1 VTRIDVVRSVV
12 AAIGAQR
19 YLEIGVRD
27 GECFDAI
34 AVPTRIAVD
43 PQFRFRPPLRARLRT
58 RLRRTT
64 GTLYFALTSD
74 AFFSAHGKRLAP
86 LDVAFVDGLH
96 TYEQA
101 HRDVVHC
108 LELLSDEGVVIV
120 HDCSPRSEAAAAPTL
135 ATAARSEGFVGEWNG
150 DVYKAIVRLRTRD
163 DLRVDVLDCD
173 QGIGIVRRGAPG
185 LRLDLSVRDVARLRY
200 EDLDRDRE
208 RLLGLRPA
216 VDLPDVL
223 PAGRA

>member
-150 DVYKAIVRLRTRD
+150 DVIRRSSACAPATTCASTFSTAIRGSESFGEEPRGFGSTCPCGTSRVSGTRTSIAIAS
-163 DLRVDVLDCD
+163 
-173 QGIGIVRRGAPG
+173 GSSA
-185 LRLDLSVRDVARLRY
+185 
-200 EDLDRDRE
+200 
-208 RLLGLRPA
+208 
-216 VDLPDVL
+216 
-223 PAGRA
+223 